1 MQSMSIICE
10 AEKSADD
17 LADRIIP
24 ITLFRFPEHQ
34 ATKKADRSIRRF
46 RVAVLSSRGI
56 EQRIA
61 FDLVM

>member
-34 ATKKADRSIRRF
+34 ATKKAVDQF
-46 RVAVLSSRGI
+46 AGFEWAYCRV
-56 EQRIA
+56 EE
-61 FDLVM
+61 